1 MGSHF
6 PNNNRE
12 LFLHQIKW
20 LAAFMVIGF
29 AIIWLFTFP
38 VDLVLLMIVFVL
50 MSVYNRRIMLK
61 RAGLLDTSH
70 VKGVKGFFKSLFQ
83 SPDSSSMFGGRSG
96 NSSQVEYFCMACGNK
111 HKEISCP
118 KCGSKMK
125 RVG

>member
-6 PNNNRE
+6 PNDNRE
-12 LFLHQIKW
+12 LFLRQIMW
-20 LAAFMVIGF
+20 LVAFMAIGF
-29 AIIWLFTFP
+29 TIIWLFTFP
-38 VDLVLLMIVFVL
+38 IDLVLLVVLFVL
-50 MSVYNRRIMLK
+50 MSVYNRRNMLK
-61 RAGLLDTSH
+61 RLGLLETGH

-83 SPDSSSMFGGRSG
+83 PPPIFGGSS
-96 NSSQVEYFCMACGNK
+96 SSQVKYFCMSCGNE

>member
-1 MGSHF
+1 MGGHF
-6 PNNNRE
+6 PNSRG
-12 LFLHQIKW
+12 LFLRQIKW
-20 LAAFMVIGF
+20 LGVFMALGF

-38 VDLVLLMIVFVL
+38 TDLVLLILLFVL
-50 MSVYNRRIMLK
+50 MSLYNRRLMLK
-61 RAGLLDTSH
+61 RLGLLDSSD

-83 SPDSSSMFGGRSG
+83 SPTSSSMFSGGS
-96 NSSQVEYFCMACGNK
+96 NSQVKYFCMSCGNE

>member
-20 LAAFMVIGF
+20 LVAFMAIGF

-50 MSVYNRRIMLK
+50 MSVYNSRIMLK
-61 RAGLLDTSH
+61 RVGLLDTSH
-70 VKGVKGFFKSLFQ
+70 VKGVKGFF
-83 SPDSSSMFGGRSG
+83 
-96 NSSQVEYFCMACGNK
+96 QVI
-111 HKEISCP
+111 ISITRFIFYVWWP
-118 KCGSKMK
+118 QRQQLTSRILLYGLWK
-125 RVG
+125 

>member
-6 PNNNRE
+6 PNHNRE
-12 LFLHQIKW
+12 LFLRQIKW
-20 LAAFMVIGF
+20 LVVFMAIGF

-38 VDLVLLMIVFVL
+38 IDLVLLIVLFVL
-50 MSVYNRRIMLK
+50 MSIYNRRNMLK
-61 RAGLLDTSH
+61 RLGLLETGH

-83 SPDSSSMFGGRSG
+83 PPSSSSIFGGSS
-96 NSSQVEYFCMACGNK
+96 SSQIKYFCMSCGNE
-111 HKEISCP
+111 HKEVSCP

>member
-1 MGSHF
+1 M
-6 PNNNRE
+6 R
-12 LFLHQIKW
+12 QIKW
-20 LAAFMVIGF
+20 LAIFMVVGF

-38 VDLVLLMIVFVL
+38 IDLVLLIVLFVL
-50 MSVYNRRIMLK
+50 MSIYNRRNML
-61 RAGLLDTSH
+61 RRLGILETDH

-83 SPDSSSMFGGRSG
+83 APPSSSIFGGSS
-96 NSSQVEYFCMACGNK
+96 SSQIKYFCMSCGNE